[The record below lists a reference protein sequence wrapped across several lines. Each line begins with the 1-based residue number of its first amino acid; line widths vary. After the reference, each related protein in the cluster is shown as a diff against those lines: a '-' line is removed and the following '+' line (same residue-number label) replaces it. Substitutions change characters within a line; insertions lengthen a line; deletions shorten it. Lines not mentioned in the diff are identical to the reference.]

1 MVKRT
6 ITVEGLSEAAKAA
19 SKKVL
24 EDLSKEFGL
33 KTLPNDVATCEY
45 LGTVDGGAPLNNLT
59 CVKFQWT
66 FRGELFQ
73 GSISQETN
81 AARALHA
88 SVGRSGLR
96 LPWEC
101 KVPLRVTALPFLIA
115 QGKLVPSMSNHEE
128 VKVHGLVIPKG
139 SCPEQ
144 ETAFVVHAG
153 QLQEFLKAA
162 HVEGT
167 TWLCHPGNVLSPNGL
182 VQLDIQDGPLPEEP
196 QGPIYRLPRTQQG
209 ELLHKLYAVAHFKA
223 EVLRTKME
231 GSTVSLQTVTKNF
244 KGDAL
249 QWGRVPKN
257 VFVIWSHRTPKGTR
271 EYELSELPYK
281 GIR

>member
-6 ITVEGLSEAAKAA
+6 VTVERLSEAAKAA
-19 SKKVL
+19 SKKIL
-24 EDLSKEFGL
+24 EHLAKDFGL
-33 KTLPNDVATCEY
+33 KALPDDVATCEY
-45 LGTVDGGAPLNNLT
+45 LGTVEDGAPLNSLT
-59 CVKFQWT
+59 RVKFQWT
-66 FRGELFQ
+66 LRGELFH
-73 GSISQETN
+73 GSVPYETI
-81 AARALHA
+81 AAKALHA
-88 SVGRSGLR
+88 SVRGSGLR

-101 KVPLRVTALPFLIA
+101 KVPLRVIALPPLIA
-115 QGKLVPSMSNHEE
+115 QKKLVPSMSNREE
-128 VKVHGLVIPKG
+128 VNVHGLVIPKD

-144 ETAFVVHAG
+144 ETAFVVHG
-153 QLQEFLKAA
+153 GHRQEFLKVA
-162 HVEGT
+162 HVAGT
-167 TWLCHPGNVLSPNGL
+167 TWLCHPGGVLNPNGL
-182 VQLDIQDGPLPEEP
+182 VLLDIQDGPLPKEP
-196 QGPIYRLPRTQQG
+196 RGPIYRLPRTQQG